1 MKKGNALTIS
11 HSGRGSRYYKGV
23 IRSLK
28 PTYHEHTGLLS
39 IHEALGNS
47 IGGKDFIPE
56 GNTGEEHI
64 GLFLNKLKCEKN
76 NNKTNKNKKKKQPS
90 GNIYSLTSV

>member
-1 MKKGNALTIS
+1 MIS
-11 HSGRGSRYYKGV
+11 HSGRGSRHYKGV

-64 GLFLNKLKCEKN
+64 GLFLNKLKCEK
-76 NNKTNKNKKKKQPS
+76 KKKQKKQPS

>member
-1 MKKGNALTIS
+1 MIS
-11 HSGRGSRYYKGV
+11 HSGRGSRHYKGV

-56 GNTGEEHI
+56 GNAGEEHI
-64 GLFLNKLKCEKN
+64 GLFLNKLKCEPPPPKKRPKKN
-76 NNKTNKNKKKKQPS
+76 PQKKQPS

>member
-1 MKKGNALTIS
+1 MKKGNALMIS
-11 HSGRGSRYYKGV
+11 HSGRGSRHYKGV

-56 GNTGEEHI
+56 GNAGEEHI
-64 GLFLNKLKCEKN
+64 GLFLN
-76 NNKTNKNKKKKQPS
+76 
-90 GNIYSLTSV
+90 